1 MIAELTGACN
11 CAVRAIRCGPMKK
24 PHDPT
29 GRWRHARREMVASQ
43 IEARGICDPRVL
55 AAIESVPR
63 EQFVPPSMQHLAYED
78 RALAIEAEQT
88 ISQPYI
94 VAFMTNALRLEEDH
108 KVLEVGTGSG
118 YQTAIISRLTHRV
131 YTVERI
137 AALSRA
143 AKERLAV
150 LGYQNVHQR
159 VGDGALGWEE
169 ESPFDRIIV
178 TAAAPAVPPALIE
191 QLADGGRLVIPVGSA
206 EQQRLMILD
215 RRPGRIVERPSI
227 PCRFVKFV
235 GRGAWPD

>member
-1 MIAELTGACN
+1 M
-11 CAVRAIRCGPMKK
+11 
-24 PHDPT
+24 
-29 GRWRHARREMVASQ
+29 ASQ

-55 AAIESVPR
+55 TAIEGIPR
-63 EQFVPPSMQHLAYED
+63 EQFVLPSMEHLAYED
-78 RALAIEAEQT
+78 RALAIEAGQT

-118 YQTAIISRLTHRV
+118 YQTAIISRLAAAV

-137 AALSRA
+137 AELSRA
-143 AKERLAV
+143 AGERLAV
-150 LGYQNVHQR
+150 LDCQNVHQR

-178 TAAAPAVPPALIE
+178 TAGAPIVPQALIE
-191 QLADGGRLVIPVGSA
+191 QLADDGRLVIPVGPA
-206 EQQRLMILD
+206 EQQRLTILV

-235 GRGAWPD
+235 GQGAWPD